1 MPNLSP
7 KKTLSWFNSTESLL
21 VISSIG
27 GSIAS
32 LVFQQVAFAAAT
44 SLSLSLAV
52 GLNSC
57 NNRRRLD
64 EFSQQDQSIANKLE
78 QQYSKERE
86 FNSEAIKDLPN
97 RSKQVD
103 IEGRLTNLDIYNNQ
117 FANRVEGQIQDF
129 KKQINNSLLPDLQH
143 QFVEAVQLANQLQTS
158 TVESTKLHQH
168 LSTEIQS
175 LNKQFQALD
184 SKVSH
189 LTSIDNY
196 DIGSI
201 HNEIKFIYELLGDIQ
216 KQTINSAQRTDNSLL
231 LDLQHQIAQIQ
242 QLFNHL
248 KASSEDSNQI
258 AQHLAGEIQ
267 SLQEQVQS
275 LPINV
280 SKRLETV
287 QAELQSRFLTL
298 EKSDCKIR
306 NNIYELSDLY
316 RQLSTKIEKSYKSKP
331 TQLVKPP
338 VVEPLTTNHY
348 TCEHCRKDH
357 KNNPIQGG
365 DFGNYKFCSRGCK
378 HQYENI
384 NNFYK

>member
-7 KKTLSWFNSTESLL
+7 KKIPSWFNSAESLL

-27 GSIAS
+27 GSVAS

-57 NNRRRLD
+57 NNRRRVD
-64 EFSQQDQSIANKLE
+64 EVSQQYQSITNKLE
-78 QQYSKERE
+78 QQSFKERE
-86 FNSEAIKDLPN
+86 FFTEAIKDLPN
-97 RSKQVD
+97 RSKQVE
-103 IEGRLTNLDIYNNQ
+103 IEDRLTNLDIYNNELI
-117 FANRVEGQIQDF
+117 NRVEGQIQDF
-129 KKQINNSLLPDLQH
+129 KKQINNSLLPDLQY
-143 QFVEAVQLANQLQTS
+143 QFVEAVQLVNHLQTS
-158 TVESTKLHQH
+158 TVESTKLYQH

-189 LTSIDNY
+189 FTSIDNY
-196 DIGSI
+196 NIDSI

-216 KQTINSAQRTDNSLL
+216 KQTINSAQITDNSLL
-231 LDLQHQIAQIQ
+231 LNLQHQIAQIQ
-242 QLFNHL
+242 QLFNYL

-258 AQHLAGEIQ
+258 TQHLAGEIQ
-267 SLQEQVQS
+267 SLQEQVQV
-275 LPINV
+275 LPVNV
-280 SKRLETV
+280 SKRLETL

-331 TQLVKPP
+331 TQLLKSP
-338 VVEPLTTNHY
+338 VVEPLTINHY
-348 TCEHCRKDH
+348 TCKHCRKDH

-365 DFGNYKFCSRGCK
+365 DFGNYKFCSPGCK
-378 HQYENI
+378 HQHENI
-384 NNFYK
+384 NNLYR